1 MSELRTDPNLSK
13 LPVDEVETRAEKP
26 RRSNSWEAKNAII
39 YDASNQTLS
48 KEKKANIDESA
59 RRIRKRQFAHES
71 DFEYR
76 RIYEC

>member
-1 MSELRTDPNLSK
+1 MSLRTELKPSK
-13 LPVDEVETRAEKP
+13 LPVDEVEPPAEKP

-59 RRIRKRQFAHES
+59 RRI
-71 DFEYR
+71 
-76 RIYEC
+76 